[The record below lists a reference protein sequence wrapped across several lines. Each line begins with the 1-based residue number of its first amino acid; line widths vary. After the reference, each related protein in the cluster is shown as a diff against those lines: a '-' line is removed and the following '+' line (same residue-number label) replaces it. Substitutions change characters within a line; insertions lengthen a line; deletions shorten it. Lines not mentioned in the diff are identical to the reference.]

1 MLEQVTQKL
10 QALVVLKYVQMFQI
24 IRAYDS

>member
-24 IRAYDS
+24 IRADDS